1 MTARGS
7 TPEEYY
13 KVTGETIGQAV
24 ARIHKTMSVEHA
36 AHYIGFVSSTDLRR
50 YLARRGIPDP
60 WPLVYRGKRK
70 HHRISEEA
78 MVEYCRRI
86 LRGEPKGKAER
97 DMGYRPYVLSQ
108 KMRRVSAERE
118 NAWWEKARL
127 LEERENDTSR
137 PNPSP

>member
-24 ARIHKTMSVEHA
+24 ARLHKTVGIEYA
-36 AHYIGFVSSTDLRR
+36 AHYVGFASATDLRR

-60 WPLVYRGKRK
+60 WPLAYRGKRQ
-70 HHRISEEA
+70 HHRVSEQD

-86 LRGEPKGKAER
+86 IRGEPKGEAEK
-97 DMGYRPYVLSQ
+97 DMGYGRYVLRQ
-108 KMRRVSAERE
+108 KMRRVSAERAE
-118 NAWWEKARL
+118 TWWKKAKE